1 MVSKSVLNQMLITAR
16 FVFGSDNIVFRIKCI
31 VFCLIIV
38 TGDTIGVY
46 KGINEVLC
54 KTAE

>member
-54 KTAE
+54 KTVE

>member
-1 MVSKSVLNQMLITAR
+1 MVSKLVLNQMPITAR

-31 VFCLIIV
+31 VLCLIIV
-38 TGDTIGVY
+38 TGDIGVY

-54 KTAE
+54 KTVE